1 MQPRRGS
8 NAFKMK
14 KLTPTEPRAKKSVLP
29 TAAAVAVP
37 RGRHASI
44 PSPPCLEKA
53 WPSYFPPWN
62 EHRRL
67 PAPFETR
74 TLFKLTSATS
84 SIVLRRAL
92 ASAQQVSAQSKQAPK
107 TPTVFIGLFFRTKKI
122 CYCLPQLPDGER
134 GTYLAEEHDPQ
145 SASAPVLPC
154 LCPQKKHPSLSLTS
168 LPFTDD
174 RNKSRMHGANTT
186 AQRLNTP

>member
-1 MQPRRGS
+1 
-8 NAFKMK
+8 MK

-29 TAAAVAVP
+29 TAAAVAVR

-53 WPSYFPPWN
+53 WPSYFPPRN

-84 SIVLRRAL
+84 SIMLRRAL

-107 TPTVFIGLFFRTKKI
+107 RPRYLLDCSFEFMF
-122 CYCLPQLPDGER
+122 CYCLLQLRDGER

-174 RNKSRMHGANTT
+174 RNKSRRHGANTT